1 MIKTTT
7 LIQLSCLPACTTT
20 AVVVGDS
27 LILCHYSFPCRYL
40 VDGKYVAGQSK
51 NQLYLYPVVGW
62 TAAADQFPASAYLPL
77 RSEPIVLYTFSTLA
91 HSLICKI
98 YALPLAQCF
107 LYNASWTKHS
117 EVSRSL
123 SPLALVIIHLCTSYG
138 IIGLLWK
145 PRHAPL
151 DNINEN
157 KFAIPYGRRIHC
169 LSARR
174 NVPDI
179 PDNDTTW
186 LYCVENLWI
195 MQQNQGLD
203 QQ

>member
-7 LIQLSCLPACTTT
+7 LIQLSCLPVPPPPPSSSTRWYYAIIAFHVDIWWTENMWLDRAKISYTYT
-20 AVVVGDS
+20 QWWGGRLL
-27 LILCHYSFPCRYL
+27 LINFQH
-40 VDGKYVAGQSK
+40 
-51 NQLYLYPVVGW
+51 QLI
-62 TAAADQFPASAYLPL
+62 F
-77 RSEPIVLYTFSTLA
+77 RFSEPIVLYTFSTLA

-123 SPLALVIIHLCTSYG
+123 SPLALVIIIHLCTSYG

-157 KFAIPYGRRIHC
+157 KFAIPCGRRIHC
-169 LSARR
+169 VSARR